1 LLVATF
7 ANLVQQIVQFVLQ
20 ICVFSVTNLTFC
32 SMETVFYVN
41 QYPNF
46 NIKMKAV
53 TKFVVTDLKYMLNAM
68 MATQLMVMAALRI
81 VGLNKASP
89 VRKILKLT
97 AQISA
102 IIGVLF
108 LGLMY
113 IEIYWKTK
121 SKSCLVLR

>member
-1 LLVATF
+1 
-7 ANLVQQIVQFVLQ
+7 
-20 ICVFSVTNLTFC
+20 
-32 SMETVFYVN
+32 
-41 QYPNF
+41 
-46 NIKMKAV
+46 MKAV

>member
-1 LLVATF
+1 MATF

>member
-1 LLVATF
+1 VATF

>member
-1 LLVATF
+1 MLVATF